1 MDVYCGGVLRL
12 IELTKL
18 NDKKFVI
25 NSDLIESFEAMPD
38 TTISLTTGNRF
49 VVKESVDDVI
59 HKIIEFRQACN
70 LIIPK
75 KREEE

>member
-1 MDVYCGGVLRL
+1 M

-25 NSDLIESFEAMPD
+25 NSDLIETVEAVPD

-49 VVKESVDDVI
+49 VVKESVEEIV
-59 HKIIEFRQACN
+59 HKIIEFRQSCSIF
-70 LIIPK
+70 LQK

>member
-1 MDVYCGGVLRL
+1 MPKL

-25 NSDLIESFEAMPD
+25 NSDLIETVEAVPD

-49 VVKESVDDVI
+49 VVKESVEEIV
-59 HKIIEFRQACN
+59 HKIIEFRQSCSIF
-70 LIIPK
+70 LQK